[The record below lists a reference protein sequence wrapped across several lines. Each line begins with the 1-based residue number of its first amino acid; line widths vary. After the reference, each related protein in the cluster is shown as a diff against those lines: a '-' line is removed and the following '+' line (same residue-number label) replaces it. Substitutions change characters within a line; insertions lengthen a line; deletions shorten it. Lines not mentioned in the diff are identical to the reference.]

1 MVDAKI
7 IEEKPITMA
16 ELKKEIEAI
25 KKRDEKTGSQPNF
38 RVTQLEDYL
47 NSFSHRMC
55 KKPGELKKKIEELE
69 IPRLKDAQICKIID
83 IMPETV
89 EELKAVLEAY
99 PITIV
104 DKNLKKILDLV
115 QEYRA

>member
-16 ELKKEIEAI
+16 ELKKEIESI
-25 KKRDEKTGSQPNF
+25 RKRDEKAGSEPNF

-55 KKPGELKKKIEELE
+55 KKPEELKKKIEELE

-83 IMPETV
+83 IMPENM
-89 EELKAVLEAY
+89 EELKAVLDAY

-104 DKNLKKILDLV
+104 EKNLKRILELV
-115 QEYRA
+115 QEHRA